1 MAESMASTIKKRLLV
16 IALAEATFDLI
27 TPWVE
32 EGELPTFKKFFEEG
46 TTGNLKSSIP
56 MITPQIWS
64 SIVTGK
70 NPGYHGLFDF
80 WQRGKDG
87 KFKEMNGSQIK
98 VKPIWKILS
107 ENGLVSGIV
116 NIPFTY
122 PPQKINGF
130 MISGEDAPGA
140 HHSIASPNK
149 IYNEIVE
156 KFGRYRLK
164 DIFPGGRKKE
174 DYLKLV
180 EEDVKKQTDVLEYL
194 VSEKNWDFFLTFY
207 SATAIT
213 QHYFWKDM
221 LENNEYKDII
231 KTAYKSLDSAIN
243 RLCDAAGENTTV
255 FLISECGAGPL
266 ISGVQINTLLQKGG
280 FLTYKNSNG
289 ASQKQNSHFPGKSI
303 LRSKV
308 AGFRKNAPGY
318 IPKSL
323 FYFANKNMHWLK
335 TWIQTYLAGS
345 DIDWN
350 KTFAFSRGKE
360 GDIFINLKGRDPH
373 GVVEQDQYE
382 NVRDKIINNLSS
394 LIDPSTG
401 KKAVNKI
408 YKREE
413 LYNGPYTDLAP
424 DLLIEWVNDAYMP
437 TESDKNKNFIFV
449 ERWREN
455 MNWPT
460 SGSHRKNGILLAKG
474 PGIVKNKGIEK
485 AGIIDMTPTWLHL
498 LNQKIPEDL
507 EGRVIT
513 DLLDKELQN
522 KNINNRTTYNL

>member
-1 MAESMASTIKKRLLV
+1 MVSANKKRLLI
-16 IALAEATFDLI
+16 IALGEATFDLI

-32 EGELPTFKKFFEEG
+32 EGELPTFRKFFDEG
-46 TTGNLKSSIP
+46 TTGNLKSSVP
-56 MITPQIWS
+56 MITPQMWGR
-64 SIVTGK
+64 IVTGK

-80 WQRGKDG
+80 WQRGSDG

-98 VKPIWKILS
+98 VKPIWNILS
-107 ENGLVSGIV
+107 ENNLTSGIV

-140 HHSIASPNK
+140 HSSIAYPNR

-174 DYLKLV
+174 DYLHLV

-194 VSEKNWDFFLTFY
+194 VSQKNWDFFLTFY

-221 LENNEYKDII
+221 LLGNNRYKDVI
-231 KTAYKSLDSAIN
+231 KIAYKSLDSAIK
-243 RLCDAAGENTTV
+243 RLCDAAGGNTTV
-255 FLISECGAGPL
+255 FIISECGAGLL
-266 ISGVQINTLLQKGG
+266 ISGIQINTWLQKEG
-280 FLTYKNSNG
+280 FLTFKNSNETSVKRKTYS
-289 ASQKQNSHFPGKSI
+289 ARNSFIRSQIAN
-303 LRSKV
+303 
-308 AGFRKNAPGY
+308 FRKNVQGY

-323 FYFANKNMHWLK
+323 FYFANKNMHWMK
-335 TWIQTYLAGS
+335 SWIQTYLAGS

-350 KTFAFSRGKE
+350 KTVAFSRGKE
-360 GDIFINLKGRDPH
+360 GDIFINLKGRDPN
-373 GVVEQDQYE
+373 GIVEQEKYEDVKDQ
-382 NVRDKIINNLSS
+382 IINKLSS
-394 LIDPSTG
+394 LVDPSTG
-401 KKAVNKI
+401 KKAVDKV

-413 LYNGPYTDLAP
+413 LYNGPYIEFAP
-424 DLLIEWVNDAYMP
+424 DLLIDWIDSAYMP
-437 TESDKNKNFIFV
+437 TESDKDKDSVFV

-474 PGIVKNKGIEK
+474 PGIAKNKRINFSR
-485 AGIIDMTPTWLHL
+485 IIDMTPTWLSL
-498 LNQKIPEDL
+498 LNQKIPDDM
-507 EGRVIT
+507 EGSVIT
-513 DLLDKELQN
+513 DLFSH
-522 KNINNRTTYNL
+522 

>member
-1 MAESMASTIKKRLLV
+1 MSLINNKRVLV
-16 IALAEATFDLI
+16 IALGEATFDLI
-27 TPWVE
+27 IPWIE
-32 EGELPTFKKFFEEG
+32 EGELPTFKKFYKEG
-46 TTGNLKSSIP
+46 TTGNLKSSVP
-56 MITPQIWS
+56 MITPQMWGN
-64 SIVTGK
+64 IVTGK
-70 NPGYHGLFDF
+70 NPGHHGLFDF
-80 WQRGKDG
+80 WQRGNEG
-87 KFKEMNGSQIK
+87 KFKEINGSQVK

-107 ENGLVSGIV
+107 ENGLYSGVV
-116 NIPFTY
+116 NVPFTY

-140 HHSIASPNK
+140 HPSIAYPDK
-149 IYNEIVE
+149 IYNEIVK

-174 DYLKLV
+174 DYLTLV
-180 EEDVKKQTDVLEYL
+180 EEDIKKQTDVLEHL
-194 VSEKNWDFFLTFY
+194 ITIKNWDFFLTFY

-221 LENNEYKDII
+221 QLGNTEYKDVI
-231 KTAYKSLDSAIN
+231 KTAYKSLDKAID
-243 RLCDAAGENTTV
+243 RLAEAAGEETNI
-255 FLISECGAGPL
+255 FIISECGAGPL
-266 ISGVQINTLLQKGG
+266 ASGVQINTWLQKEK
-280 FLTYKNSNG
+280 FLAYKNSNG
-289 ASQKQNSHFPGKSI
+289 TLPGGSEKQAENKNI
-303 LRSKV
+303 LRLSI
-308 AGFRKNAPGY
+308 ASFRKNIQGI

-323 FYFANKNMHWLK
+323 FYFANRNMHWLK
-335 TWIQTYLAGS
+335 SWIQSFLAGS
-345 DIDWN
+345 DIDWSN
-350 KTFAFSRGKE
+350 TLAFSRGKE

-373 GVVEQDQYE
+373 GVVEQNQYE
-382 NVRDKIINNLSS
+382 NVRDQIINKLSS
-394 LIDPSTG
+394 RIDPSTG

-485 AGIIDMTPTWLHL
+485 AGNIDMTPTWLHL

-513 DLLDKELQN
+513 DLLDKKFLN
-522 KNINNRTTYNL
+522 KNINNRS

>member
-1 MAESMASTIKKRLLV
+1 MPSSVRKRLLV
-16 IALAEATFDLI
+16 IALGEATFDLI

-32 EGELPTFKKFFEEG
+32 EGELPAFKKFFEEG
-46 TTGNLKSSIP
+46 TTGDLKSSIP
-56 MITPQIWS
+56 MMTPQMWGNI
-64 SIVTGK
+64 ITGK

-80 WQRGKDG
+80 WQRGNDG
-87 KFKEMNGSQIK
+87 KFKETNGSQIK

-107 ENGLVSGIV
+107 ENGLTSGIV
-116 NIPFTY
+116 NVPFTY

-130 MISGEDAPGA
+130 MISGEDAPGT
-140 HHSIASPNK
+140 HSSIAYPNK

-180 EEDVKKQTDVLEYL
+180 EEDVNKQTDVLEYL

-221 LENNEYKDII
+221 MDNNKYKDVI

-243 RLCDAAGENTTV
+243 RLCDASGRNTTV

-266 ISGVQINTLLQKGG
+266 TSGIQINTWLQKEG
-280 FLTYKNSNG
+280 FLNFKNSNG
-289 ASQKQNSHFPGKSI
+289 TPIKQKTHSARNF
-303 LRSKV
+303 LMRSKI
-308 AGFRKNAPGY
+308 ADFRKNVQGY

-335 TWIQTYLAGS
+335 SWIQTYLAGS
-345 DIDWN
+345 DINWN

-360 GDIFINLKGRDPH
+360 GDIFINVKGRDPN
-373 GVVEQDQYE
+373 GIVEQDQYE
-382 NVRDKIINNLSS
+382 NVRDQIINKLSS

-401 KKAVNKI
+401 EKAVNKI
-408 YKREE
+408 YKREQ
-413 LYNGPYTDLAP
+413 LYSGPYTEFAP

-437 TESDKNKNFIFV
+437 TESDKNKDSIFV

-474 PGIVKNKGIEK
+474 PGIAKNKSIDGSR
-485 AGIIDMTPTWLHL
+485 IIDMTPTWLSL
-498 LNQKIPEDL
+498 LNQKIPDDL

-513 DLLDKELQN
+513 
-522 KNINNRTTYNL
+522 NLIDAEKGSL